1 MAGVDPH
8 IWADRPFS
16 ISAGDTYA
24 GADVVN
30 GRRFG
35 ALTYGVAVPLQLA
48 LLLVGDLDAAGVWIG
63 ALNVLFCLAAAVL
76 LLRSERAGF
85 RSMLVLAYVGAALL
99 SATMYVAGGWAGPYD
114 ELYLGLIV
122 NVALTHPA
130 RRALP
135 FVLVAELLVL
145 TPALY
150 GGTAG
155 RVTDTLVA
163 LGLWTAVAVL
173 SSAVMTEVRRQRV
186 ALASRGDQAVDEAR
200 RDRLTDLENRRS
212 FEETITVALARAR
225 AEQRPLSL
233 ALGDLDG
240 FKAIN
245 DVHGHLAGDSVLVA
259 VAQALRRGS
268 RGGDRVFRWAGDEFA
283 VILDG
288 ADAAAAAAVCDRL
301 ADEVARTV
309 TDPAGAAVKI
319 TIGWTTD
326 EGDATADDLVARADA
341 ALLWRKRGRRGT
353 AQRRSA

>member
-1 MAGVDPH
+1 MAGVEPH
-8 IWADRPFS
+8 IRPFT
-16 ISAGDTYA
+16 ISAHDTYA

-30 GRRFG
+30 GKRFG
-35 ALTYGVAVPLQLA
+35 ALTYGVGVPLQLT
-48 LLLVGDLDAAGVWIG
+48 LLLVVDLDAAGVWVG
-63 ALNVLFCLAAAVL
+63 ALSILFCLAAAAF

-85 RSMLVLAYVGAALL
+85 RSMLVLVYAGAALL
-99 SATMYVAGGWAGPYD
+99 TVMMFLAGGWAGPYD
-114 ELYLGLIV
+114 ELFLGLIV
-122 NVALTHPA
+122 NAALTHPA

-150 GGTAG
+150 GGTAD
-155 RVTDTLVA
+155 RVTDVLVA

-173 SSAVMTEVRRQRV
+173 SSAVMSEVRRQRV
-186 ALASRGDQAVDEAR
+186 ALASRSDQAVDEAR

-212 FEETITVALARAR
+212 FDETIAVALAQAR
-225 AEQRPLSL
+225 AEHRPLSL
-233 ALGDLDG
+233 VLGDLDG
-240 FKAIN
+240 FKTIN
-245 DVHGHLAGDSVLVA
+245 DVYGHLAGDSVLVA
-259 VAQALRRGS
+259 VGHALRRGS

-288 ADAAAAAAVCDRL
+288 ADAGAAAMICDRL

-309 TDPAGAAVKI
+309 ADPDGGAVTI
-319 TIGWTTD
+319 TLGWTTH

-341 ALLWRKRGRRGT
+341 ALLWRKRGRRAT

>member
-1 MAGVDPH
+1 MAGGESH
-8 IWADRPFS
+8 KGTDRPFS
-16 ISAGDTYA
+16 VSASDAYA

-30 GRRFG
+30 ARRFG
-35 ALTYGVAVPLQLA
+35 ALTYGAAVPLHVT
-48 LLLVGDLDAAGVWIG
+48 LLLVGDLGTAGASVG
-63 ALNVLFCLAAAVL
+63 ALNLLFCLATAAF

-85 RSMLVLAYVGAALL
+85 RSMLAFAYAGAALL
-99 SATMYVAGGWAGPYD
+99 GTMMFLAGGWAGPYD

-135 FVLVAELLVL
+135 FLLVAELLVL

-150 GGTAG
+150 GGTAD
-155 RVTDTLVA
+155 RLTDTLVA
-163 LGLWTAVAVL
+163 LGLWTAVAGL
-173 SSAVMTEVRRQRV
+173 CIAVMSEVRRQRV

-212 FEETITVALARAR
+212 FDETIADALARAH
-225 AEQRPLSL
+225 AERRPLSL

-259 VAQALRRGS
+259 VGQALRRGS

-288 ADAAAAAAVCDRL
+288 ADAAAAAIICDRL
-301 ADEVARTV
+301 AEEVARTV
-309 TDPAGAAVKI
+309 ADPAGAAVTI
-319 TIGWTTD
+319 TLGWTTD

-341 ALLWRKRGRRGT
+341 ALLWRKRGRRET
-353 AQRRSA
+353 PQRRSA

>member
-1 MAGVDPH
+1 MAGAEQH
-8 IWADRPFS
+8 LGTERPFS
-16 ISAGDTYA
+16 ISTSDTYA
-24 GADVVN
+24 GADIVN

-35 ALTYGVAVPLQLA
+35 ALTYGAAVPLHVA
-48 LLLVGDLDAAGVWIG
+48 LLLFGDLDTAAAWVG
-63 ALNVLFCLAAAVL
+63 ALNILFCLFAAAW
-76 LLRSERAGF
+76 LLRSDRAGF
-85 RSMLVLAYVGAALL
+85 RSMLVLAYAGAAML
-99 SATMYVAGGWAGPYD
+99 SAMMYLAGGWAGPYD

-135 FVLVAELLVL
+135 FLLVAELLVL
-145 TPALY
+145 TPTLY
-150 GGTAG
+150 GGTAD
-155 RVTDTLVA
+155 RVTDMLVA

-173 SSAVMTEVRRQRV
+173 CSAVMSEVRRQRV

-212 FEETITVALARAR
+212 FDETITDAIARAR
-225 AEQRPLSL
+225 AERRPLSL

-288 ADAAAAAAVCDRL
+288 ADAEAAAFICDRL
-301 ADEVARTV
+301 AEEVSRTV
-309 TDPAGAAVKI
+309 ADPAGGAVTI
-319 TIGWTTD
+319 TLGWTTD
-326 EGDATADDLVARADA
+326 DGDAIADDLVARADA
-341 ALLWRKRGRRGT
+341 ALLWRKRGPRETSRRRT
-353 AQRRSA
+353 A

>member
-1 MAGVDPH
+1 MAGGEPH
-8 IWADRPFS
+8 IGSERPFS
-16 ISAGDTYA
+16 ISTSDTYA

-48 LLLVGDLDAAGVWIG
+48 LLLVVDLGTAGVWVGVI
-63 ALNVLFCLAAAVL
+63 NVVFCLSAAAF

-99 SATMYVAGGWAGPYD
+99 GATMFVAGGWAGPYD

-150 GGTAG
+150 GGTAD
-155 RVTDTLVA
+155 RVTDTLVS
-163 LGLWTAVAVL
+163 LGLWTAIAVL
-173 SSAVMTEVRRQRV
+173 SSAVMSEVRRQRV

-212 FEETITVALARAR
+212 FDETITVALARAR
-225 AEQRPLSL
+225 AERRPLSL

-245 DVHGHLAGDSVLVA
+245 DAHGHLAGDSVLVA
-259 VAQALRRGS
+259 VGQALRRGS

-288 ADAAAAAAVCDRL
+288 ADAAAAAFICDRL
-301 ADEVARTV
+301 AEEVARTV
-309 TDPAGAAVKI
+309 ADPAGAAVTI
-319 TIGWTTD
+319 TLGWTTD
-326 EGDATADDLVARADA
+326 DGEATADDLVALADA
-341 ALLWRKRGRRGT
+341 ALLWRKRGRHT
-353 AQRRSA
+353 AQRRTA